1 MLLHE
6 EKIIPVGTVDANGFG
21 RVVVFLFAAEF
32 ELDGAGE
39 VDPGDGI
46 VSPLNVS
53 IDSRFGNRQMMGHD
67 GVVDVLPV
75 FNVLRYDT

>member
-1 MLLHE
+1 
-6 EKIIPVGTVDANGFG
+6 
-21 RVVVFLFAAEF
+21 
-32 ELDGAGE
+32 
-39 VDPGDGI
+39 
-46 VSPLNVS
+46 VS